1 MYSKVLVPLDGS
13 PFAER
18 VLAHVDHLLPRRDG
32 ELILLRVLET
42 PQYVFAPEAI
52 PTPEP
57 LNLEGLHQEA
67 QEYLDQMKGELRSR
81 GIVTHTQIGDGDVAS
96 TICGVADAQDVDLI
110 AMTTHG
116 RSGVSRWAF
125 GSIAD
130 RVLRSA
136 NQPIFLVRG
145 STETPAADKFC
156 RILVPLDGSELA
168 ERALPAARRLAQK
181 QDVEIMLIR
190 AFGPL
195 SDREYAAL
203 YASWSSVEDAY
214 AHRQTAAERYLEG
227 VQEDLKAAGLACTY
241 LVEEGHPAE
250 VILNV
255 AGTED
260 CDVIVMSTHGRSGLA
275 RWVYGSVAD
284 KVLHHATCPLLLIRA
299 MSN

>member
-1 MYSKVLVPLDGS
+1 MYSNVLVPLDGS

-18 VLAHVDHLLPRRDG
+18 VLAHVESVMLPD
-32 ELILLRVLET
+32 EAQLVLLRVIET
-42 PQYVFAPEAI
+42 PQYVFAPEAV
-52 PTPEP
+52 PTPAP
-57 LNLEGLHQEA
+57 LDLDSVRQQA
-67 QEYLDQMKGELRSR
+67 QEYLDQVEDELHSK
-81 GIVTHTQIGDGDVAS
+81 GIVTRTELADGDVAS

-125 GSIAD
+125 GSVAD
-130 RVLRSA
+130 RVLRAA

-145 STETPAADKFC
+145 SVEAPASDEFC

-168 ERALPAARRLAQK
+168 ERALPAAQTLAEAQ
-181 QDVEIMLIR
+181 EIEIVLIR
-190 AFGPL
+190 AFEPL
-195 SDREYAAL
+195 SDREFAGL
-203 YASWSSVEDAY
+203 YASWSSIEEAY
-214 AHRQTAAERYLEG
+214 AHRQTAAERYLEE
-227 VQEDLKAAGLACTY
+227 VQADLKAAGLACTY
-241 LVEEGHPAE
+241 LAAEGHPAE

-260 CDVIVMSTHGRSGLA
+260 CDMIVMSTHGRSGLG

-284 KVLHHATCPLLLIRA
+284 KVLRHAACPLLLIRA